1 MQDLGNTLFPVFF
14 RLDKLRVVVIGGGA
28 VGTEKTTAIL
38 NSSPDASLKIVAKEF
53 REELIE
59 FCKDKKVELVQKAYK
74 STDLDGYDLVIA
86 ATCFKV
92 LNEEIHRDAKEKK
105 ILINVADTPDLC
117 DFYLSS
123 IVKKG
128 DLKIAISTNGKSP
141 TFAKR
146 MRELLT
152 EALPDSI
159 DLILQN
165 LNNIRESLKGD
176 FEYKVKKMEEVTSSM
191 KDKNTEK

>member
-1 MQDLGNTLFPVFF
+1 MQEIGNTLFPVFF

-28 VGTEKTTAIL
+28 VGTEKTMAIL
-38 NSSPDASLKIVAKEF
+38 NSSPNACLKIVAKEF
-53 REELIE
+53 RTELLD
-59 FCKDKKVELVQKAYK
+59 FCANKNVECVEKAYE
-74 STDLDGYDLVIA
+74 SSDLEGYDLVIA
-86 ATCFKV
+86 ATCFKE
-92 LNEEIHRDAKEKK
+92 LNQEIYTDAKQKK
-105 ILINVADTPDLC
+105 ILINVADTPELC

-146 MRELLT
+146 MREVLS
-152 EALPDSI
+152 EVLPESI

-165 LNNIRESLKGD
+165 LNQIRESLKGD
-176 FEYKVKKMEEVTSSM
+176 FEYKVKKMEEVTASM
-191 KDKNTEK
+191 KEKKDQP